1 MNVNEYLDKY
11 IQQAEKLEIKLKQM
25 SLKENKSHTDYQR
38 LGIIQGQLMVIDT
51 VIDDLM
57 SRDTASNNS
66 KFSMLLITLKK
77 RKFKNVY

>member
-25 SLKENKSHTDYQR
+25 NLKENKSHPDYQR

-66 KFSMLLITLKK
+66 KFSMLLISLKK